1 MCGQT
6 DSQGG
11 CFPLYFRSAH
21 LAKVTLHAVA
31 SLVIAGALNWISTSR
46 AADLP
51 SDDSYAYVAP
61 VAPAGWEFRVTPYAW
76 APSVNGDVT
85 VRGQTADI
93 DMSFW
98 DLFDSGSSGAELD
111 SLAALMVT

>member
-1 MCGQT
+1 M
-6 DSQGG
+6 SSH
-11 CFPLYFRSAH
+11 SAD

-51 SDDSYAYVAP
+51 PGDGYAYVAP
-61 VAPAGWEFRVTPYAW
+61 VAESGWEFRVTPYAW
-76 APSVNGDVT
+76 APSVNGNVT

-111 SLAALMVT
+111 

>member
-1 MCGQT
+1 M
-6 DSQGG
+6 
-11 CFPLYFRSAH
+11 
-21 LAKVTLHAVA
+21 HAAA
-31 SLVIAGALNWISTSR
+31 SLAIAGALNWISTSR

-51 SDDSYAYVAP
+51 PGDDYAYVAP
-61 VAPAGWEFRVTPYAW
+61 VAQTGWEFRVTPYAW

-98 DLFDSGSSGAELD
+98 YYSTS
-111 SLAALMVT
+111 AARALNWTRLPR